1 MQIIENQLYHVYN
14 QGNNREKLFYTSENY
29 IHFLHLTRKFIF
41 PHCDILAYCLMP
53 NHFHFLIY
61 ATKDSAVKI
70 KIGHNEMSV
79 LANGF
84 RKLLSSYCQAINKQ
98 EDRTGSL
105 FRQKT
110 KAKNLEIS
118 DIHYPF
124 QCFHYI
130 HQNPLKASLI
140 RSLDKWPY
148 SSFRDYAALRQGT
161 LCNQKLAMQL
171 LDFNKESFI
180 SDAHAVISEVV
191 IKKFYE

>member
-1 MQIIENQLYHVYN
+1 MQIVENQLYHVYN
-14 QGNNREKLFYTSENY
+14 QGNNSEKLFYTPENY
-29 IHFLHLTRKFIF
+29 IHFLRLTRKFIL

-53 NHFHFLIY
+53 NHFHFLIN
-61 ATKDSAVKI
+61 ATGNSAQKI
-70 KIGHNEMSV
+70 KVGHNEMST

-110 KAKNLEIS
+110 KAKCLEIS
-118 DIHYPF
+118 NIHYPF

-130 HQNPLKASLI
+130 HQNPFKASMVD
-140 RSLDKWPY
+140 RLDGWPY
-148 SSFRDYAALRQGT
+148 SSFLDYAGLRQGT
-161 LCNQKLAMQL
+161 LCNQELAVQL
-171 LDFNKESFI
+171 LDINKESFL
-180 SDAHAVISEVV
+180 SDSYSVIAEKV

>member
-1 MQIIENQLYHVYN
+1 MQIVKNQLYHVYN

-29 IHFLHLTRKFIF
+29 IHFLHLTRKFIL
-41 PHCDILAYCLMP
+41 PQCDILAYCLMP
-53 NHFHFLIY
+53 NHFHFLIN
-61 ATKDSAVKI
+61 ATKNSAEKI
-70 KIGHNEMSV
+70 KIGHNEMSL
-79 LANGF
+79 LADGF

-110 KAKNLEIS
+110 KAKNVEIS

-130 HQNPLKASLI
+130 HQNPLKALLI
-140 RSLDKWPY
+140 RSLEEWSY
-148 SSFRDYAALRQGT
+148 SSFRDYADLRQGT
-161 LCNQKLAMQL
+161 LCDQTLAMQL

-180 SDAHAVISEVV
+180 SDSYAVISEEV